1 MILKFK
7 MIHTG
12 NLLLGESKFSC
23 YRDKVAQNGEE
34 YEVFY

>member
-1 MILKFK
+1 

-12 NLLLGESKFSC
+12 NLLLGESKFSY
-23 YRDKVAQNGEE
+23 YRDKVARNGEE